1 MTTSYFAW
9 DLAYRADTPCV
20 RDDTMSLDYATFAE
34 RVEAVAEQLAAHGI
48 SRGDVVAT
56 FLPNRAELLV
66 TLMAA
71 WRLGA
76 IATPVN
82 PAFTPAEAAYQLDD
96 AHTRLVVG
104 DPGCASP
111 GRTVLTVET
120 LAARPTPAWNP
131 PAQPAMSD
139 DALLIYTSGSTGR
152 PKGVRLA
159 HENPVS
165 YTHLTLP
172 TSDLV

>member
-34 RVEAVAEQLAAHGI
+34 RVEAVAEQPAAQGI

-56 FLPNRAELLV
+56 FLPNRVELLV

-82 PAFTPAEAAYQLDD
+82 PAFTPA
-96 AHTRLVVG
+96 
-104 DPGCASP
+104 
-111 GRTVLTVET
+111 
-120 LAARPTPAWNP
+120 
-131 PAQPAMSD
+131 
-139 DALLIYTSGSTGR
+139 
-152 PKGVRLA
+152 
-159 HENPVS
+159 
-165 YTHLTLP
+165 
-172 TSDLV
+172 